1 METAPNYG
9 ALVRESL
16 LFPFPEAAPR
26 QDIIS
31 NLPEPAPF
39 NLVHIITGVR
49 RSGKTFYEF
58 QLIERLLAAG
68 VPRNRIFYF
77 NFVDDRL
84 KPVPKTLL
92 NDVLDEYWR
101 QVPEARKEGA
111 YLFFDE
117 VQEAGG
123 WQGFCQRI
131 AEREKVTLI
140 ITGSSSKLSS
150 DQIASTFRGRSL
162 ECHMFPLS
170 FAEYCRFHRIEL
182 PEDGQLE
189 DAGSVSPQMKTSLES
204 AYDRYLIQGGFP
216 GVQLLDAPTRT
227 MMLQSYVRDVV
238 ARDIVERSS
247 RLDMTMASQMA
258 LFALR
263 DTACEFSVNRLFNM
277 LHEVGYRTSWE
288 TVNEGVHLLEQSY
301 LIGMLREYSV
311 ALADRTTAVPKV
323 YACDQGMVYAVSRAS
338 QQDLGKRLETAV
350 YVELMR
356 RTRGAWP
363 DMVTSYTAPTAEKV
377 DFLVGDSLAAE
388 PYLPIQVTADMTH
401 PKTRKREVA
410 SLERAMDLAHL
421 GSGLIITLREE
432 ASLPSEQGH
441 IRAIPAWKWS
451 LINTDNSVS

>member
-170 FAEYCRFHRIEL
+170 FAEFMSACDGETWQGWQEYLRYGGL
-182 PEDGQLE
+182 PFAAALQTDEEKSGYLRGLFQETCLKDITERRRLRKDQELE
-189 DAGSVSPQMKTSLES
+189 DLPQVLASSIGSLTTPSKITSALES
-204 AYDRYLIQGGFP
+204 KCGSRIALNTVKSYIDCLKEAFLISE
-216 GVQLLDAPTRT
+216 AR
-227 MMLQSYVRDVV
+227 RCDVNV
-238 ARDIVERSS
+238 KGRKA
-247 RLDMTMASQMA
+247 
-258 LFALR
+258 
-263 DTACEFSVNRLFNM
+263 
-277 LHEVGYRTSWE
+277 
-288 TVNEGVHLLEQSY
+288 
-301 LIGMLREYSV
+301 IGS
-311 ALADRTTAVPKV
+311 AVK
-323 YACDQGMVYAVSRAS
+323 
-338 QQDLGKRLETAV
+338 
-350 YVELMR
+350 
-356 RTRGAWP
+356 
-363 DMVTSYTAPTAEKV
+363 
-377 DFLVGDSLAAE
+377 
-388 PYLPIQVTADMTH
+388 
-401 PKTRKREVA
+401 
-410 SLERAMDLAHL
+410 
-421 GSGLIITLREE
+421 
-432 ASLPSEQGH
+432 
-441 IRAIPAWKWS
+441 
-451 LINTDNSVS
+451 